1 MSDTSGKFESKNFN
15 APEEVRSVDKGK
27 IELVNVGGAMVGRA
41 TFDC

>member
-1 MSDTSGKFESKNFN
+1 MSNTAGKFESENFN
-15 APEEVRSVDKGK
+15 APEVRSVDKGK